1 MRPHRDLAGKQRLQ
15 VTGKDSINL
24 PSQLNRLTL
33 DALAAGRHGDPFSLL
48 GVHRE
53 SGERIVRTFQP
64 RADSVALLLDRSRPV
79 PMQRVHPAGIFEARM
94 PARKRR
100 YRLRISASEGS
111 EWQIEDPYR
120 FPSTLGDLDRHLI
133 GQGSH
138 RDIFRKLGAHPTSLL
153 GVRGTIFAVW
163 GPNASRISVIG
174 DFNDWDGRC
183 HVMRLHPGN
192 GLWEIFIPG
201 AGHGAKY
208 KFELL
213 DQKGNLLPFKSD
225 PLGQFHEAPPGN
237 ASVVYRSRHRWR
249 DGDWTGGKTTVPR
262 MNRAISI
269 YEVHLGSWR
278 RGGNDNEYLSYRELA
293 DSLVPYVRE
302 MNFTHVELLPV
313 TEHPFDGSWGYQPIG
328 MYAPTQRFGNPDDFR
343 YLVDCFH
350 QAGIGVIMDWVPAHF
365 PRDEHG
371 LRCFD
376 GTALYEH
383 VDPRKGEH
391 GDWGTLVFNYGRRE
405 VINYLVGSALYWI
418 DEFHIDGLRVDAVAS
433 MLYLDYSRKKDE
445 WIPNKFGGNEHLEA
459 VDFLRE
465 LNKIIHAYGATS
477 YAEESTA
484 WPGVSRPVDAGG
496 LGFTYKWNM
505 GWMNDTLSYMAEDP
519 VHRKYHHDKMTFG
532 LVYAF
537 DENFVLP
544 LSHDEVVHGKRSLL
558 GRMPGDDWQRF
569 ANLRAYYGFMYG
581 HPGKKLLF
589 MGAEFAQQR
598 EWDHD
603 QSLDWHLLEQP
614 RHRGIQTLVRDL
626 NRVYRDSPALHE
638 QDFSAEG
645 FEWIDWQDADSSIFS
660 WLRRAADGSFVVC
673 VSNFTPL
680 VRSGY
685 RLGVPRSGY
694 YKELINTDAKQ
705 YGGSGAGIRGNLN
718 TANVAAHGRPQS
730 LQIDLPPLATLIL
743 KIAKPV
749 SGRDG
754 E

>member
-1 MRPHRDLAGKQRLQ
+1 MASLLNKATLNALAG
-15 VTGKDSINL
+15 
-24 PSQLNRLTL
+24 
-33 DALAAGRHGDPFSLL
+33 GRHGNPFSLF
-48 GVHRE
+48 GIHRE
-53 SGERIVRTFQP
+53 GDSRIVRTFQP
-64 RADSVALLLDRSRPV
+64 QAESVDLLVDGVDHGL
-79 PMQRVHPAGIFEARM
+79 PMLRVHSAGIFEAEM

-100 YRLRISASEGS
+100 YRLRINPAEGASWEL
-111 EWQIEDPYR
+111 EDAYR
-120 FPSTLGDLDRHLI
+120 FPAMLGDLDLYLM

-138 RDIFRKLGAHPTSLL
+138 REIFRKLGAHPTSLL
-153 GVRGTIFAVW
+153 GVSGTFFAVW
-163 GPNASRISVIG
+163 APNASRVSVIG
-174 DFNDWDGRC
+174 QFNDWDGRR

-192 GLWEIFIPG
+192 GLWEMFIPG
-201 AGHGAKY
+201 VRHGAKY
-208 KFELL
+208 KFEML
-213 DQKGNLLPFKSD
+213 DKHGELLPFKSD
-225 PLGQFHEAPPGN
+225 PLGHFQEAPPGN
-237 ASVVYRSRHRWR
+237 ASVVYRSRYRWN
-249 DGDWTGGKTTVPR
+249 DDDWWAEQTPVPK
-262 MNRAISI
+262 MDQPISI
-269 YEVHLGSWR
+269 YEVHLGSWQ
-278 RGGNDNEYLSYRELA
+278 RGGDGSEYLSYRVLA
-293 DSLVPYVRE
+293 DKLVTYVRD

-328 MYAPTQRFGNPDDFR
+328 LYAPTQRFGTPDDFR
-343 YLVDCFH
+343 FLVDRLH

-371 LRCFD
+371 LRRFD

-383 VDPRKGEH
+383 EDPRKGEH
-391 GDWGTLVFNYGRRE
+391 SDWGTLIFNYGRRE

-418 DEFHIDGLRVDAVAS
+418 DEFHIDALRVDAVAS
-433 MLYLDYSRKKDE
+433 MLYLDYSREEGE
-445 WIPNKFGGNEHLEA
+445 WLPNEQGGNEHLEA
-459 VDFLRE
+459 VEFLRK
-465 LNKIIHAYGATS
+465 LNEIIHTYRATS

-589 MGAEFAQQR
+589 MGAEIAQEK
-598 EWDHD
+598 EWNHD

-614 RHRGIQTLVRDL
+614 RHKGIQNLVRDL
-626 NRVYRDSPALHE
+626 NRVYRDTAALHE
-638 QDFSAEG
+638 LDFSSEG
-645 FEWIDWQDADSSIFS
+645 FEWIDWQDADSSVLC
-660 WLRRAADGSFVVC
+660 WLRRASNGDFVVC

-685 RLGVPRSGY
+685 RIGVPQEGTY
-694 YKELINTDAKQ
+694 AELLNTDAEK
-705 YGGSGAGIRGNLN
+705 YGGSGVGVGETIHTEAID
-718 TANVAAHGRPQS
+718 AHGRQHS
-730 LQIDLPPLATLIL
+730 LQVDLPPLATMML
-743 KIAKPV
+743 KIENPENGV
-749 SGRDG
+749 NG